1 MLCGTQSG
9 PACDAHLACANGT
22 DAFGGDCYNT
32 NTMAC
37 PFCQAMLVLAK
48 VADIAVTALPA
59 VDISPIR

>member
-9 PACDAHLACANGT
+9 PACDGHLACANDA

-37 PFCQAMLVLAK
+37 PFCQAMLALAK
-48 VADIAVTALPA
+48 FADIAVTALPA